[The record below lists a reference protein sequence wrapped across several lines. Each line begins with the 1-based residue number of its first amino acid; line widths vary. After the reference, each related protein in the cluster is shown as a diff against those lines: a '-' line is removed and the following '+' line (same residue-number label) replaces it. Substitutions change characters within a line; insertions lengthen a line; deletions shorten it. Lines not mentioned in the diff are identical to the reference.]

1 MPGPTLS
8 QLDSDVRFTLGPQVF
23 ELHDEVFFF
32 LG

>member
-23 ELHDEVFFF
+23 ELHDEVFF